1 MTEEQPPQD
10 PSAGAAANPPPEEA
24 PPQSVEGAGWVE
36 PPPAPPPAPA
46 QPPAPGPAWVQPQ
59 ALAAAPGPA
68 WGQPQAQAPVVGL
81 AQPQPT
87 PGWIQPVATK
97 GPVTI
102 LARIAGL
109 FILLLGLV
117 WGAIGALLV
126 VGGTA
131 FHFLTDRFSLL
142 NTDTTDVATAGN
154 VVGGVIA
161 GLGIVIL
168 VLAIVEV
175 LGGLGALFGKT
186 WGRVLGILYSLV
198 FGAFLLIG
206 LTGSMQA
213 AGDVAGADN
222 AAGTGLIVVLVMF
235 LLYLYSLIVL
245 LLRWRGHARA

>member
-1 MTEEQPPQD
+1 MTEEQPPED
-10 PSAGAAANPPPEEA
+10 PGAGAAANPPQEAA
-24 PPQSVEGAGWVE
+24 PPPPVEGAGWV
-36 PPPAPPPAPA
+36 
-46 QPPAPGPAWVQPQ
+46 QPPSTQAP
-59 ALAAAPGPA
+59 AAAPGPA
-68 WGQPQAQAPVVGL
+68 WGQPQTQAPAVGW

-109 FILLLGLV
+109 FLLLLGLV

-131 FHFLTDRFSLL
+131 FHFLTDRFSVL
-142 NTDTTDVATAGN
+142 NTDTAGVTTAGN

-206 LTGSMQA
+206 LTGSMGA
-213 AGDVAGADN
+213 AGGVTGTDN
-222 AAGTGLIVVLVMF
+222 AAGTGVIIILVMF
-235 LLYLYSLIVL
+235 LLYLYSLVIL
-245 LLRWRGHARA
+245 LVRWRGHARA